1 MRGWRAHW
9 RAKCTAG
16 ICGRRGVGICGRGG
30 GMCGRGRHA
39 PQSGVLALVSSVPV
53 SPWCTEYV
61 RRFSMRPVS
70 LDPCRGNRCVD
81 HQGEQKG
88 VDERVVVG
96 ESVA

>member
-1 MRGWRAHW
+1 VSTLTDA
-9 RAKCTAG
+9 AQE
-16 ICGRRGVGICGRGG
+16 IGG
-30 GMCGRGRHA
+30 CLQKNCGRGRHT
-39 PQSGVLALVSSVPV
+39 PRSEVLALVPGVPV

-61 RRFSMRPVS
+61 CRFSMRPVL